1 VPVGRIRHMSPPV
14 DPEASPGGTSA
25 DGPDVRR
32 DWATASIDR
41 VVDAVER
48 LRSVT
53 TQPAITVIR
62 TVVHG
67 VFVAFCAIGA
77 LILVGIGLFRLL
89 DIVIP
94 GESWSAHLVL
104 GASLCAIGTWF
115 WSRRTP

>member
-1 VPVGRIRHMSPPV
+1 MPVGRIRHMSPPV
-14 DPEASPGGTSA
+14 DPESSLGGTSA

>member
-1 VPVGRIRHMSPPV
+1 
-14 DPEASPGGTSA
+14 
-25 DGPDVRR
+25 
-32 DWATASIDR
+32 
-41 VVDAVER
+41 
-48 LRSVT
+48 
-53 TQPAITVIR
+53 
-62 TVVHG
+62 

>member
-1 VPVGRIRHMSPPV
+1 VPVGRIRHMNAPV
-14 DPEASPGGTSA
+14 DPEVSPGGASA

-32 DWATASIDR
+32 DWATASIER

-53 TQPAITVIR
+53 TQPAITAIR
-62 TVVHG
+62 TVVPG

-77 LILVGIGLFRLL
+77 LVLVGIGLFRLL
-89 DIVIP
+89 VIVIP

-104 GASLCAIGTWF
+104 GTSLCAIGTWC

>member
-1 VPVGRIRHMSPPV
+1 MSPPV
-14 DPEASPGGTSA
+14 DPEAFPDGTSA
-25 DGPDVRR
+25 DGLGVRR
-32 DWATASIDR
+32 DWAATSTDR

-53 TQPAITVIR
+53 TQPAITAIR

-77 LILVGIGLFRLL
+77 LVLIGIGLFRLL

-94 GESWSAHLVL
+94 GESWSTHLIV